1 MDSLSAALELSRLR
15 LLGWTG
21 GNGAMTGAKPRHF
34 LVSFFFFRGPWSRL
48 AVIVLYSTREEMN
61 AER

>member
-1 MDSLSAALELSRLR
+1 MDSLNAALELSRLR

-34 LVSFFFFRGPWSRL
+34 LVSFFFSGPWSRL
-48 AVIVLYSTREEMN
+48 AVIVLYSTREEMD
-61 AER
+61 AEK

>member
-21 GNGAMTGAKPRHF
+21 GNGAMTGVKPRHF
-34 LVSFFFFRGPWSRL
+34 LVSFFLRGPWSRL

-61 AER
+61 AEK